1 MILDDTPEP
10 FPPRDRNGWPLIPV
24 PGSKGMSTV
33 KAFRPSGLAD
43 ALEDKF
49 GLQQWASRVRMVGA
63 GRLPSLAAQAAPLD
77 PTKDRS
83 ELDGLAEAA
92 FQAGGGGEKAGLGT
106 SMHSWLERLTLD
118 PDGTLSM
125 APENAVADLA
135 AIAQCLSDN
144 NIQVYETPGRR
155 WVEPFTITP
164 LPCFQFAAGSPDMI
178 ANVQGCKTPAIV
190 DLKTGRD
197 PRRAPMSPAIQLAVY
212 AYAEWAWWAKDEP
225 LELAPEKRE
234 DVGYIL
240 HAPFGTGTCELIELN
255 LDEGVKAAWLATYV
269 REARR
274 DMKRFYTFPEEP
286 IELTDFQKQM
296 LEIADGDDSETEQA
310 VDDLKWRLAARTA
323 PADSETEQAVDDL
336 KWRLAALTAPP
347 PAGPGIK
354 KRAITNVWPKTPGLN
369 RPEEHTPETIA
380 ATTTFVEL
388 LEQRHGMI
396 EAGPALVRVARERAA
411 AVGGDLDSLLD
422 STGLQPPI
430 MQWHLNFLEPAIE
443 AGEKRRPTLGPV
455 TNKESK
461 E

>member
-1 MILDDTPEP
+1 MNLYNAPEP
-10 FPPRDRNGWPLIPV
+10 FPPRDRNGWPLIPL
-24 PGSKGMSTV
+24 PHSTGMAPV
-33 KAFRPSGLAD
+33 KAFRPSGLSD

-49 GLQQWASRVRMVGA
+49 GLQQWASRVRMIGA

-77 PTKDRS
+77 PTGDRS

-118 PDGTLSM
+118 PDGTLSR

-155 WVEPFTITP
+155 WVEPFVITP
-164 LPCFQFAAGSPDMI
+164 LPAAQWAAGSPDMI

-225 LELAPEKRE
+225 LEAAPEKRE

-255 LDEGVKAAWLATYV
+255 LEEGWQAAWLATYV
-269 REARR
+269 RVARR
-274 DMKRFYTFPEEP
+274 DMKRFYTFLEEP

-296 LEIADGDDSETEQA
+296 LEIADGDDSETGQA
-310 VDDLKWRLAARTA
+310 VEELKRRLAAM
-323 PADSETEQAVDDL
+323 
-336 KWRLAALTAPP
+336 TAPP
-347 PAGPGIK
+347 PAGPGVK
-354 KRAITNVWPKTPGLN
+354 KRAITNVWPETPGLN
-369 RPEEHTPETIA
+369 RPEEHTAETIA

-388 LEQRHGMI
+388 LEQRHGMV
-396 EAGPALVRVARERAA
+396 EAGPAPVRVARERAA
-411 AVGGDLDSLLD
+411 AVGADLDSLLD
-422 STGLQPPI
+422 SNGLQPPT
-430 MQWHLNFLEPAIE
+430 MQWHLHFLEPVIE

-455 TNKESK
+455 TNKEGK

>member
-1 MILDDTPEP
+1 MNLYNAPEP
-10 FPPRDRNGWPLIPV
+10 FPPRDRNGWPLIPL
-24 PGSKGMSTV
+24 PHSTGMAPV
-33 KAFRPSGLAD
+33 KAFRPSGLSD
-43 ALEDKF
+43 ALQDKF
-49 GLQQWASRVRMVGA
+49 GLQQWASRVRMIGA

-77 PTKDRS
+77 PTEDRS

-118 PDGTLSM
+118 PDGTLSR

-155 WVEPFTITP
+155 WVEPFVITP
-164 LPCFQFAAGSPDMI
+164 LPAAQWAAGSPDMI
-178 ANVQGCKTPAIV
+178 ANVQGCETPAIV

-197 PRRAPMSPAIQLAVY
+197 PRQAPMSPAIQLAVY

-225 LELAPEKRE
+225 LEAAPEKRE

-255 LDEGVKAAWLATYV
+255 LEEGWQAAWL
-269 REARR
+269 
-274 DMKRFYTFPEEP
+274 
-286 IELTDFQKQM
+286 QKQM
-296 LEIADGDDSETEQA
+296 LDIADGDDSETEQA
-310 VDDLKWRLAARTA
+310 VDELKR
-323 PADSETEQAVDDL
+323 
-336 KWRLAALTAPP
+336 RLAALTAPP
-347 PAGPGIK
+347 PAGPGVK
-354 KRAITNVWPKTPGLN
+354 KRAITNVWPETPGLN
-369 RPEEHTPETIA
+369 RPEEHTAETIA

-388 LEQRHGMI
+388 LEQRHGMV
-396 EAGPALVRVARERAA
+396 EAGPAPVRVARERAA
-411 AVGGDLDSLLD
+411 AVGADLDSLLD
-422 STGLQPPI
+422 SNGLQPPT
-430 MQWHLNFLEPAIE
+430 MQWHLHFLEPVIE

-455 TNKESK
+455 TNKEGK

>member
-1 MILDDTPEP
+1 MAP
-10 FPPRDRNGWPLIPV
+10 
-24 PGSKGMSTV
+24 V
-33 KAFRPSGLAD
+33 KAFRPSGLSD

-49 GLQQWASRVRMVGA
+49 GLQQWASRVRMIGA

-77 PTKDRS
+77 PTEDRS

-118 PDGTLSM
+118 PDGTLSR

-155 WVEPFTITP
+155 WVEPFVITP
-164 LPCFQFAAGSPDMI
+164 LPAAQWAAGSPDMI

-269 REARR
+269 RVARR
-274 DMKRFYTFPEEP
+274 DMKRFYTFSDLATGTATGP
-286 IELTDFQKQM
+286 
-296 LEIADGDDSETEQA
+296 GDSETGQA
-310 VDDLKWRLAARTA
+310 VDELKRRLAAM
-323 PADSETEQAVDDL
+323 
-336 KWRLAALTAPP
+336 TAPP
-347 PAGPGIK
+347 PAGPGVK
-354 KRAITNVWPKTPGLN
+354 KRAITNVWPETPGLN
-369 RPEEHTPETIA
+369 RPEEHTAETIA

-388 LEQRHGMI
+388 LEERHGMV
-396 EAGPALVRVARERAA
+396 EAGPAPVRVARERAA
-411 AVGGDLDSLLD
+411 AVGADLDSLLD
-422 STGLQPPI
+422 SNGLQPPT
-430 MQWHLNFLEPAIE
+430 MQWHLHFLEPVIE

-455 TNKESK
+455 TNKEGK

>member
-1 MILDDTPEP
+1 MILDETTEP
-10 FPPRDRNGWPLIPV
+10 FPPRDRNGWPIIPL
-24 PGSKGMSTV
+24 PGSTGV
-33 KAFRPSGLAD
+33 ELKAFRPSGLSD

-49 GLQQWASRVRMVGA
+49 GLQQWASRVRMIGA

-77 PTKDRS
+77 PTGDRS

-118 PDGTLSM
+118 PEGTLSK
-125 APENAVADLA
+125 APENVVADLA
-135 AIAQCLSDN
+135 AIAQCISDN
-144 NIQVYETPGRR
+144 NIEAYETPGRR

-164 LPCFQFAAGSPDMI
+164 LPCDQWAAGSPDMI
-178 ANVQGCKTPAIV
+178 ATVQGSKTPAIV

-212 AYAEWAWWAKDEP
+212 AHAEWAWWAKDEP
-225 LELAPEKRE
+225 LEAAPESRK
-234 DVGYIL
+234 DVGHIL
-240 HAPFGTGTCELIELN
+240 HAPFGTGTCELIKLN
-255 LDEGVKAAWLATYV
+255 LVEGWEAACLATYV
-269 REARR
+269 RDARR
-274 DMKRFYTFPEEP
+274 GMKRFYTFPEEP
-286 IELTDFQKQM
+286 LELTDFQKQM
-296 LEIADGDDSETEQA
+296 LDIADGDDSGTEQA
-310 VDDLKWRLAARTA
+310 VDDLKRRLAAMTA
-323 PADSETEQAVDDL
+323 L
-336 KWRLAALTAPP
+336 PP
-347 PAGPGIK
+347 EGPGIK
-354 KRAITNVWPKTPGLN
+354 KRAITNVWPETPGLN
-369 RPEEHTPETIA
+369 DPEEHTPDTIA
-380 ATTTFVEL
+380 DTTTFVEL
-388 LEQRHGMI
+388 MEERHGMN
-396 EAGPALVRVARERAA
+396 EAWPALVRVARERAA

>member
-1 MILDDTPEP
+1 MILDETPEP
-10 FPPRDRNGWPLIPV
+10 FPPRDRNGWPIIPL
-24 PGSKGMSTV
+24 PGSTGV
-33 KAFRPSGLAD
+33 ELKAFRPSGLSD

-49 GLQQWASRVRMVGA
+49 GLQQWASRVRMIGA

-77 PTKDRS
+77 PTGDRS

-118 PDGTLSM
+118 PDGTLSK

-144 NIQVYETPGRR
+144 NIRVYEAPERRWDNNITEDEIPRRR
-155 WVEPFTITP
+155 WVEPFVITP
-164 LPCFQFAAGSPDMI
+164 LPGAHWAAGSPDMI
-178 ANVQGCKTPAIV
+178 ANVHGSEKPSIV

-197 PRRAPMSPAIQLAVY
+197 PRQAPMSPAIQLAVY

-225 LELAPEKRE
+225 LQWTPEMQRG
-234 DVGYIL
+234 VGYIL
-240 HAPFGTGTCELIELN
+240 HAPFGTGTCELVELN
-255 LDEGVKAAWLATYV
+255 LEEGWEAACLATEV
-269 REARR
+269 RAARR

-296 LEIADGDDSETEQA
+296 IDIADGEYSETEQA
-310 VDDLKWRLAARTA
+310 VDDLKRRLAAMTA
-323 PADSETEQAVDDL
+323 L
-336 KWRLAALTAPP
+336 PP
-347 PAGPGIK
+347 EGPGIK
-354 KRAITNVWPKTPGLN
+354 KRAITNVWPETPGLN
-369 RPEEHTPETIA
+369 DPEEHTPDTIA
-380 ATTTFVEL
+380 DTTTFVEL
-388 LEQRHGMI
+388 MEERHGMN
-396 EAGPALVRVARERAA
+396 EAWPALVRVARERAA

-430 MQWHLNFLEPAIE
+430 MQWHLNFLEPAIQ
-443 AGEKRRPTLGPV
+443 AGEKRRPTLGSV

>member
-1 MILDDTPEP
+1 MILDETPEP
-10 FPPRDRNGWPLIPV
+10 FPPRDRNGWPIIPL
-24 PGSKGMSTV
+24 PGSTGV
-33 KAFRPSGLAD
+33 ELKAFRPSGLSD

-49 GLQQWASRVRMVGA
+49 GLQQWASRVRMIGA

-77 PTKDRS
+77 PTGDRS

-118 PDGTLSM
+118 PEGTLSK
-125 APENAVADLA
+125 APENVVADLA

-144 NIQVYETPGRR
+144 NIEAYETPGRR
-155 WVEPFTITP
+155 WVEPFTITS
-164 LPCFQFAAGSPDMI
+164 LPCDQWAAGSPDMI
-178 ANVQGCKTPAIV
+178 ATVQGSKTPAIV

-240 HAPFGTGTCELIELN
+240 HAPFGTGTCELVELN
-255 LDEGVKAAWLATYV
+255 LVEGWEAAMLATYV

-296 LEIADGDDSETEQA
+296 IDIADGEYSETEQA
-310 VDDLKWRLAARTA
+310 VDDLKRRLAAMTA
-323 PADSETEQAVDDL
+323 L
-336 KWRLAALTAPP
+336 PP
-347 PAGPGIK
+347 EGPGIQ
-354 KRAITNVWPKTPGLN
+354 KRSITNVWPETPGLN
-369 RPEEHTPETIA
+369 DPEEHTPDTIA
-380 ATTTFVEL
+380 DTTTFVEL
-388 LEQRHGMI
+388 MEERHGMI
-396 EAGPALVRVARERAA
+396 EAWPALVRVARERAA

-430 MQWHLNFLEPAIE
+430 MQWHLNFLEPAIQ
-443 AGEKRRPTLGPV
+443 AGEKRRPTLGSV